1 MLIDYMFI
9 VKMNIKKIM
18 VNDEIINFI
27 DDVYIDKDEVI
38 KNIQKYN
45 YNNLFY
51 LIHSEMLYLYF
62 DYVKDVV
69 IHKLYLNDNSN
80 IKNKFN
86 IELTNEL
93 INFYIPNKDVLKTCV
108 LYNYNIDDSTLNS
121 VYNKVKIYKLN
132 NLNNDNSK

>member
-1 MLIDYMFI
+1 M
-9 VKMNIKKIM
+9 IM

-80 IKNKFN
+80 IKNEFN

-132 NLNNDNSK
+132 NLNNDNST

>member
-1 MLIDYMFI
+1 M
-9 VKMNIKKIM
+9 IM

-27 DDVYIDKDEVI
+27 DDAYIDKDEVI

-80 IKNKFN
+80 IKNEFN

-93 INFYIPNKDVLKTCV
+93 INFYIPDKDVLKTCV
-108 LYNYNIDDSTLNS
+108 LYNYNIDESTLNS

>member
-1 MLIDYMFI
+1 M
-9 VKMNIKKIM
+9 IM

-27 DDVYIDKDEVI
+27 DDAYIDKDEVI
-38 KNIQKYN
+38 KNMQKYN

-69 IHKLYLNDNSN
+69 IHKLYLNDNID
-80 IKNKFN
+80 IKNEFN

>member
-1 MLIDYMFI
+1 M
-9 VKMNIKKIM
+9 IM

-27 DDVYIDKDEVI
+27 DDAYMDKDEVI

-69 IHKLYLNDNSN
+69 IHKLYLNDNID
-80 IKNKFN
+80 IKNEFN
-86 IELTNEL
+86 IELTNDL
-93 INFYIPNKDVLKTCV
+93 INFYIPNIDVLKTCV
-108 LYNYNIDDSTLNS
+108 LYNYNIDESILNNI
-121 VYNKVKIYKLN
+121 YNKIKMY
-132 NLNNDNSK
+132 NLNNEQKQIEINE

>member
-1 MLIDYMFI
+1 
-9 VKMNIKKIM
+9 
-18 VNDEIINFI
+18 
-27 DDVYIDKDEVI
+27 
-38 KNIQKYN
+38 
-45 YNNLFY
+45 
-51 LIHSEMLYLYF
+51 MLYLYF

-80 IKNKFN
+80 IKNEFN

>member
-1 MLIDYMFI
+1 
-9 VKMNIKKIM
+9 M

-27 DDVYIDKDEVI
+27 DDAYIDKDEVI

-80 IKNKFN
+80 IKNEFN
-86 IELTNEL
+86 IELTNDL

-132 NLNNDNSK
+132 NLNNG

>member
-1 MLIDYMFI
+1 
-9 VKMNIKKIM
+9 M
-18 VNDEIINFI
+18 VNDDIINFI

-80 IKNKFN
+80 IKNEFN
-86 IELTNEL
+86 IELTNDL
-93 INFYIPNKDVLKTCV
+93 INFYIPNIDVLKTCV

>member
-1 MLIDYMFI
+1 M
-9 VKMNIKKIM
+9 IM

-27 DDVYIDKDEVI
+27 DDAYIDKDEVI

-62 DYVKDVV
+62 DYVKEVV

-80 IKNKFN
+80 IKNEFN

-93 INFYIPNKDVLKTCV
+93 INFYIPNKDVLKTCI
-108 LYNYNIDDSTLNS
+108 LYNYNIDESILNNI
-121 VYNKVKIYKLN
+121 YNKIKMY
-132 NLNNDNSK
+132 NLNNEYKQIEINE

>member
-1 MLIDYMFI
+1 M
-9 VKMNIKKIM
+9 IM

-27 DDVYIDKDEVI
+27 DDAYIDKDEVI

-62 DYVKDVV
+62 DYVKDII

-80 IKNKFN
+80 IKNEFN

-93 INFYIPNKDVLKTCV
+93 INFYIPDKDVLKTCV
-108 LYNYNIDDSTLNS
+108 LYNYNIDNSTLNS

>member
-1 MLIDYMFI
+1 
-9 VKMNIKKIM
+9 M
-18 VNDEIINFI
+18 VNDDIINFI
-27 DDVYIDKDEVI
+27 DDVYIDNDEVI

-69 IHKLYLNDNSN
+69 IHKLYLNDNID
-80 IKNKFN
+80 IKNEFN
-86 IELTNEL
+86 IELTNDL
-93 INFYIPNKDVLKTCV
+93 INFYIPNIDVLKTCV

>member
-1 MLIDYMFI
+1 
-9 VKMNIKKIM
+9 M

-27 DDVYIDKDEVI
+27 NDVYIDKDEVI

-62 DYVKDVV
+62 DYVKGVV

-80 IKNKFN
+80 IKNEFN
-86 IELTNEL
+86 IELTNDL
-93 INFYIPNKDVLKTCV
+93 INFYIPNIDVLKTCV

>member
-1 MLIDYMFI
+1 
-9 VKMNIKKIM
+9 M

-62 DYVKDVV
+62 DYVKDII
-69 IHKLYLNDNSN
+69 IHKLYLNDNID
-80 IKNKFN
+80 IKNEFN
-86 IELTNEL
+86 IELTNDL
-93 INFYIPNKDVLKTCV
+93 INFYIPNIDVLKTCV

>member
-1 MLIDYMFI
+1 M
-9 VKMNIKKIM
+9 IM

-27 DDVYIDKDEVI
+27 DDAYIDKDEVI

-69 IHKLYLNDNSN
+69 IHKLYLNDNIN

>member
-1 MLIDYMFI
+1 M
-9 VKMNIKKIM
+9 IM

-27 DDVYIDKDEVI
+27 DDAYIDKDEVI

-62 DYVKDVV
+62 DYVKDIV

-80 IKNKFN
+80 INNEFN

-93 INFYIPNKDVLKTCV
+93 INFYIPDKDVLKTCV
-108 LYNYNIDDSTLNS
+108 LYNYNIDNSTLNS

>member
-1 MLIDYMFI
+1 M
-9 VKMNIKKIM
+9 IM

-80 IKNKFN
+80 IKNEFN

-132 NLNNDNSK
+132 KLNNDNSK

>member
-1 MLIDYMFI
+1 M
-9 VKMNIKKIM
+9 IM

-27 DDVYIDKDEVI
+27 DDAYIDKDEVI

-69 IHKLYLNDNSN
+69 IHKLYLNDNID
-80 IKNKFN
+80 IKNEFN
-86 IELTNEL
+86 IELTNDL
-93 INFYIPNKDVLKTCV
+93 INFYIPNIDVLKTCV

-132 NLNNDNSK
+132 NLNNDNST

>member
-1 MLIDYMFI
+1 M
-9 VKMNIKKIM
+9 IM

-27 DDVYIDKDEVI
+27 DDAYIDKDEVI

-69 IHKLYLNDNSN
+69 IHKLYLNDNID
-80 IKNKFN
+80 IKNEFN
-86 IELTNEL
+86 IELTNDL
-93 INFYIPNKDVLKTCV
+93 INFYIPNIDVLKTCV
-108 LYNYNIDDSTLNS
+108 LYNYNIDNSTLNS

>member
-1 MLIDYMFI
+1 M
-9 VKMNIKKIM
+9 IM

-27 DDVYIDKDEVI
+27 NDAYIDKDEVI

-62 DYVKDVV
+62 DYLKDVV
-69 IHKLYLNDNSN
+69 IHKLYLNDNID
-80 IKNKFN
+80 IKNEFN
-86 IELTNEL
+86 IELTNDL
-93 INFYIPNKDVLKTCV
+93 INFYIPNIDVLKTCV

>member
-1 MLIDYMFI
+1 M
-9 VKMNIKKIM
+9 IM

-27 DDVYIDKDEVI
+27 DDAYIDKDEVI

-69 IHKLYLNDNSN
+69 IHKLYLNDNID
-80 IKNKFN
+80 IKNEFN
-86 IELTNEL
+86 IELTNDL
-93 INFYIPNKDVLKTCV
+93 INFYIPNIDVLKTCV
-108 LYNYNIDDSTLNS
+108 LYNYNIDDSILNNI
-121 VYNKVKIYKLN
+121 YNKIKMY
-132 NLNNDNSK
+132 NLNNEYKQIEINE

>member
-1 MLIDYMFI
+1 
-9 VKMNIKKIM
+9 M

-69 IHKLYLNDNSN
+69 IHKLYLNDNID
-80 IKNKFN
+80 IKNEFN
-86 IELTNEL
+86 IELTNDL
-93 INFYIPNKDVLKTCV
+93 INFYIPNIDVLKTCV

>member
-1 MLIDYMFI
+1 
-9 VKMNIKKIM
+9 M

-27 DDVYIDKDEVI
+27 DDAYIDKDEVI

-80 IKNKFN
+80 IKNEFN

-108 LYNYNIDDSTLNS
+108 LYNYNIDNSTLNS

>member
-1 MLIDYMFI
+1 
-9 VKMNIKKIM
+9 M

-27 DDVYIDKDEVI
+27 DDAYIDKDEVI

-69 IHKLYLNDNSN
+69 IHKLYLNDNID
-80 IKNKFN
+80 IKNEFN

>member
-1 MLIDYMFI
+1 M
-9 VKMNIKKIM
+9 IM

-27 DDVYIDKDEVI
+27 DDAYIDKDEVI

-80 IKNKFN
+80 IKNEFN

-108 LYNYNIDDSTLNS
+108 LYNYNIDNSTLNS

>member
-1 MLIDYMFI
+1 
-9 VKMNIKKIM
+9 M
-18 VNDEIINFI
+18 VNDDIINFI
-27 DDVYIDKDEVI
+27 DDVYIDKDEII

-69 IHKLYLNDNSN
+69 IHKLYLNDNID
-80 IKNKFN
+80 IKNEFN
-86 IELTNEL
+86 IELTNDL
-93 INFYIPNKDVLKTCV
+93 INFYIPNIDVLKTCV

>member
-1 MLIDYMFI
+1 M
-9 VKMNIKKIM
+9 IM

-27 DDVYIDKDEVI
+27 DDAYIDKDEVI

-69 IHKLYLNDNSN
+69 IHKLYLNDNID
-80 IKNKFN
+80 IKNEFN

>member
-1 MLIDYMFI
+1 
-9 VKMNIKKIM
+9 M

-27 DDVYIDKDEVI
+27 DDAYIDKDEVI

-69 IHKLYLNDNSN
+69 IHKLYLNDNID
-80 IKNKFN
+80 IKNEFN
-86 IELTNEL
+86 IELTNDL

>member
-1 MLIDYMFI
+1 M
-9 VKMNIKKIM
+9 IM

-27 DDVYIDKDEVI
+27 DDAYIDKDEVI

-69 IHKLYLNDNSN
+69 IHTLYLNDDSN
-80 IKNKFN
+80 IKNEFN

-93 INFYIPNKDVLKTCV
+93 INFYIPDKDVLKTCV
-108 LYNYNIDDSTLNS
+108 LYNYNIDESTLNS

>member
-1 MLIDYMFI
+1 
-9 VKMNIKKIM
+9 M

-27 DDVYIDKDEVI
+27 DDAYIDKDEVI

-80 IKNKFN
+80 IKNEFN
-86 IELTNEL
+86 IELTNDL

>member
-1 MLIDYMFI
+1 M
-9 VKMNIKKIM
+9 IM

-69 IHKLYLNDNSN
+69 IHKLYLNDNID
-80 IKNKFN
+80 IKNEFN
-86 IELTNEL
+86 IELTNDL
-93 INFYIPNKDVLKTCV
+93 INFYIPNIDVLKTCV

>member
-1 MLIDYMFI
+1 M
-9 VKMNIKKIM
+9 IM

-27 DDVYIDKDEVI
+27 DDAYIDKDEVI

-69 IHKLYLNDNSN
+69 IHKLYLNDNID
-80 IKNKFN
+80 IKNEFN
-86 IELTNEL
+86 IGLTNDL
-93 INFYIPNKDVLKTCV
+93 INFYIPNIDVLKTCV

>member
-1 MLIDYMFI
+1 
-9 VKMNIKKIM
+9 M
-18 VNDEIINFI
+18 VNDDIINFI

-62 DYVKDVV
+62 DYVKEVV

-80 IKNKFN
+80 IKNEFN

-108 LYNYNIDDSTLNS
+108 LYNYNIDNSTLNS

>member
-1 MLIDYMFI
+1 M
-9 VKMNIKKIM
+9 IM

-27 DDVYIDKDEVI
+27 DDAYIDKDEVI

-45 YNNLFY
+45 HNNLFY

-69 IHKLYLNDNSN
+69 IHKLYLNDNID
-80 IKNKFN
+80 IKNEFN
-86 IELTNEL
+86 IELTNDL

>member
-1 MLIDYMFI
+1 M
-9 VKMNIKKIM
+9 IM

-27 DDVYIDKDEVI
+27 DDAYIDKDEVI

-80 IKNKFN
+80 IKNEFN

-93 INFYIPNKDVLKTCV
+93 INFYIPDKDVLKTCV

>member
-1 MLIDYMFI
+1 
-9 VKMNIKKIM
+9 M

-27 DDVYIDKDEVI
+27 DDAYIDKDEVI

-69 IHKLYLNDNSN
+69 IHKLYLNDNID
-80 IKNKFN
+80 IKNEFN
-86 IELTNEL
+86 IELTNDL
-93 INFYIPNKDVLKTCV
+93 INFYIPNIDVLKTCV
-108 LYNYNIDDSTLNS
+108 LYNYNIDLND
-121 VYNKVKIYKLN
+121 YRTINKIVKIYKLN

>member
-1 MLIDYMFI
+1 
-9 VKMNIKKIM
+9 M

-27 DDVYIDKDEVI
+27 DDTYIDKDEVI

-80 IKNKFN
+80 IKNEFN

-132 NLNNDNSK
+132 NLNNDNST

>member
-1 MLIDYMFI
+1 M
-9 VKMNIKKIM
+9 IM

-27 DDVYIDKDEVI
+27 DDAYIDKDEVI

-80 IKNKFN
+80 IKNEFN

-108 LYNYNIDDSTLNS
+108 LYNYNIDDLTLNS

-132 NLNNDNSK
+132 NLNNDNST